1 MVKTALDAIQWIDVR
16 IEQASVMARTGQLYW
31 FLLPTGC
38 RPHTQVAGAGQACK
52 TRPLLV
58 PPSCPSCWA
67 LGGAC
72 IVRGEAQVHKTT
84 TGQSTRSRPNLTQS
98 NMSLNLLSNQGRI
111 NFCSKSPK
119 INGGCWIGD
128 KVHVCRRTGSVWAEQ
143 EPGLRA

>member
-1 MVKTALDAIQWIDVR
+1 MDRCQN
-16 IEQASVMARTGQLYW
+16 RTGICDGQDRPALLVPPSYW
-31 FLLPTGC
+31 LQAPHSSGRGRTGWFA
-38 RPHTQVAGAGQACK
+38 TCK

-119 INGGCWIGD
+119 INGGYWIGD